1 MRVRRGVDIA
11 VWNIVVAGLPAG
23 RAGRRRARVVI
34 LAVGNREAGIVAGRS
49 VSGGNIP
56 VALICGRRGS
66 GMLGGIGS
74 GAVPAVTFSIGN
86 LGERN
91 RLSGTVGA
99 GNDAIHG
106 NTAINNCAVVDVV
119 IIDDGGLVK
128 KLVYAI
134 WLGAIITR
142 MTFRK
147 AICGNE
153 CETIGAQTKV
163 KAGRHTCAAI
173 EKTHA
178 RAIHGERRQRCP
190 SAIFIVGTP
199 RHP

>member
-1 MRVRRGVDIA
+1 M
-11 VWNIVVAGLPAG
+11 
-23 RAGRRRARVVI
+23 
-34 LAVGNREAGIVAGRS
+34 
-49 VSGGNIP
+49 
-56 VALICGRRGS
+56 
-66 GMLGGIGS
+66 GGIGS

-91 RLSGTVGA
+91 RLKRTVVA
-99 GNDAIHG
+99 GIDAIHG
-106 NTAINNCAVVDVV
+106 NTAINNRAVVDVV
-119 IIDDGGLVK
+119 IIDDCGLVE
-128 KLVYAI
+128 KLVYA
-134 WLGAIITR
+134 LGRGPIITR

-153 CETIGAQTKV
+153 GETIGAQTKV

-173 EKTHA
+173 EKPHS